1 MNKEH
6 VGFQLITKKV
16 ATNIHEYLYSSIKIG
31 DQEKATLIAGIL
43 IALENESFKNTY
55 ESITDEDQFIDSFM
69 SAIKTSILKF
79 DGLKNGKAQV
89 ISVFDYIK
97 HNQNFKNTVEEQG
110 NKYIA
115 LQLLTKIIDKS
126 IYKTAKEHPTYDILS
141 EFYNEFTKY
150 SGSDQQSLGIVLTPH
165 HIASFMSELL
175 EVNDEDVILDTCAG
189 SASLLLTAE
198 QSNIKQN
205 TVVGVEFNARMLSLA
220 VANIMI
226 RNIPSFLML
235 GDSWSPNIIQQIK
248 SQKPTKMII
257 NPPYAQD
264 GYPELGFIKKGLDSL
279 TPGGLGVAIVPMSS
293 AIKNDN
299 KTKRLKKEI
308 LERHSLV
315 ATFSMPDQLF
325 YPVGVVTIIML
336 FKAHS
341 PNTEKTFFGNLKK
354 DGFEITRTNGR
365 VDTQNLWT
373 EIKKEMFDLYCNK
386 ELKDGLS
393 AYEKVTFDM
402 EWAGEAYIKNNLLVS
417 KEDFIRE
424 LKDYALFRLR
434 GGQ

>member
-6 VGFQLITKKV
+6 LGFQSITKKV

-55 ESITDEDQFIDSFM
+55 EGITDEDQFIDSFM

-79 DGLKNGKAQV
+79 DGLKNGKEQV

-97 HNQNFKNTVEEQG
+97 HNQNFKNTIEEQG
-110 NKYIA
+110 KKYIA
-115 LQLLTKIIDKS
+115 LQFLTKIIDKS
-126 IYKTAKEHPTYDILS
+126 IYKIAKEHPTYDILS

-175 EVNDEDVILDTCAG
+175 EINDDDVILDTCAG

-198 QSNIKQN
+198 HSNIKKN
-205 TVVGVEFNARMLSLA
+205 SVVGVEFNARMLSLA
-220 VANIMI
+220 VANTMI

-235 GDSWSPNIIQQIK
+235 GDSWNPEIIQQIEA
-248 SQKPTKMII
+248 QKPTKMII

-264 GYPELGFIKKGLDSL
+264 GYPEIGFIKKGLDSL
-279 TPGGLGVAIVPMSS
+279 STGGLGVAIVPMSS

-299 KTKRLKKEI
+299 KTKQLKKEI
-308 LERHSLV
+308 LEKHSLV

-325 YPVGVVTIIML
+325 YPVGVVTIVML
-336 FKAHS
+336 FKAHV
-341 PNTEKTFFGNLKK
+341 PNEKETFFGNLKK
-354 DGFEITRTNGR
+354 DGFEITRTSGR
-365 VDTQNLWT
+365 VDTKNLWT
-373 EIKKEMFDLYCNK
+373 GIKEEMLDLYNKKETR
-386 ELKDGLS
+386 DGLS
-393 AYEKVTFDM
+393 AHEKVTFDM
-402 EWAGEAYIKNNLLVS
+402 EWASEGYIKRKIS
-417 KEDFIRE
+417 IEKEEFVE
-424 LKDYALFRLR
+424 ALKKYAIFKL
-434 GGQ
+434 GS